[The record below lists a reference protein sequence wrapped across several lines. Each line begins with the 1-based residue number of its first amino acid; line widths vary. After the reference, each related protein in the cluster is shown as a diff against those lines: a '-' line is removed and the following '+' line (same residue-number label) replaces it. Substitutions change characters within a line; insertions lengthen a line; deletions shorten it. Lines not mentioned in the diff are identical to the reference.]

1 MSFNTK
7 KASKFMSLVLRH
19 QPQTLHLTLD
29 ENGWV
34 AVDTL
39 LDHWAR
45 YGRDVPS
52 RAQLETIVAE
62 NDKQRFAFSD
72 DGRLIRAN
80 QGHSVRVDLQLEPQ
94 TPPERLYHGTAEQ
107 HVPGILRE
115 GIQRAKRHH
124 VHLSPDRRT
133 ADAVGRR
140 HGRLVM
146 LTVVSGAMARD
157 GFTFYRSANGVWLTD
172 EVPPRYIE
180 QDADETG
187 GTLMARCNTSASRSR
202 ATS

>member
-19 QPQTLHLTLD
+19 QPQTLRLKLD

-45 YGRDVPS
+45 FGRDVPT
-52 RAQLETIVAE
+52 RDQLKRIVAE
-62 NDKQRFAFSD
+62 NDKQRFAFSE
-72 DGRLIRAN
+72 DGSRIRAN
-80 QGHSVRVDLQLEPQ
+80 QGHSVRVDLQLEAQ
-94 TPPERLYHGTAEQ
+94 TPPPMLYHGTAEQ
-107 HVPGILRE
+107 NVAGILSQ

-140 HGRLVM
+140 HGRLV
-146 LTVVSGAMARD
+146 LLRVDSGAMARD

-172 EVPPRYIE
+172 EVPPRYIQ
-180 QDADETG
+180 QDG
-187 GTLMARCNTSASRSR
+187 GSGDT
-202 ATS
+202 